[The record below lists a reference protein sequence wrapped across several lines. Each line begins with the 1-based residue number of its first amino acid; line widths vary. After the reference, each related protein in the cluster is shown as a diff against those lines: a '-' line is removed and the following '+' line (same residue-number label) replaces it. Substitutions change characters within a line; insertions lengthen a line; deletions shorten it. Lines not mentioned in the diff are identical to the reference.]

1 MASCVCLKRSR
12 RRQTRPPFRP
22 RRRVLLFGTAD
33 SGKTTILK
41 QINYLYYSVL
51 FGGESEEV
59 ICDIYHIIRD
69 ALVFVIT
76 NMSQLQPPV
85 ALANS
90 ENQDHMI
97 YVQNHAANASD
108 FSVEFLERVKILW
121 QDEGVKE
128 CFGRVSSEFG
138 CISCA
143 KYFLDRVEIV
153 KQVDYVPTVQDF
165 MRCKSTY
172 TSQPDMD
179 FLIAEVPYKPFLS
192 PGIRKHFYTIFSGWD
207 IFIYTVDCSCFN
219 EINSHCQNKLEE
231 ALLYFSRVTNMYCTK
246 VKRKL
251 RIPFL
256 VFLNKHELL
265 AKKLLSGR
273 WRLEDYFPE
282 FADYTTPQDAT
293 PGPDE
298 DPTVTRAKYFIRDL
312 FKNIFIKSEHSES
325 YFTAFFITATDCE
338 KMEQV
343 FQKCAHFLSLY
354 S

>member
-1 MASCVCLKRSR
+1 AL
-12 RRQTRPPFRP
+12 
-22 RRRVLLFGTAD
+22 GTAD

-51 FGGESEEV
+51 FGEEKV
-59 ICDIYHIIRD
+59 IKVSNVKRGFMEIIE
-69 ALVFVIT
+69 FVIT

-108 FSVEFLERVKILW
+108 FSYSQEFLERVKILW

-179 FLIAEVPYKPFLS
+179 FLIAEVPYKLWTLA
-192 PGIRKHFYTIFSGWD
+192 GTRQVVRKFIVCVCFQSWD

-231 ALLYFSRVTNMYCTK
+231 ALLYFSRVTNI
-246 VKRKL
+246 KRKL

-312 FKNIFIKSEHSES
+312 F
-325 YFTAFFITATDCE
+325 
-338 KMEQV
+338 
-343 FQKCAHFLSLY
+343 
-354 S
+354 